1 MFPRVRARPALW
13 LILGLSIM
21 AAGCVQQQ
29 ATAPE
34 ESVTQ
39 SAPVQTPAS
48 LVTAGRYA
56 DAVAALTLAAG
67 GEGAAA
73 HEARLKAGLIEADLG
88 HLPAARKHWA
98 EAVSST
104 ATAPRAVLAQALLH
118 MDEGQQDE
126 ALFILNSLAPKDFD
140 PFEKGLFLRALG
152 KSQLAA
158 GDRAAILNLMNS
170 EIFPMPPN
178 RRTELTHLIWEALK
192 RSDDAGLVGKLDARN
207 TNLPGWL
214 SLKTGVATYASTPD
228 ALQQALST
236 WRLEYPAHP
245 ANEMLVDEILE
256 LAEQQ
261 GGPLR
266 RVALLLPLSGELAP
280 YAGAVR
286 DGFNAMR
293 LASADSGLE
302 IRFYDAAAAE
312 AVPRYKEAV
321 KNGAQLVIGPLD
333 KPGVEALA
341 RLAERPVP
349 VLALNSP
356 GIEPAGG
363 VTISS
368 PLPAFSWFALA
379 PEDDAVD
386 LARQAWA
393 DGHRRVATLVANT
406 DLGSRARAAF
416 VTAWEQR
423 GGVVVEDSRY
433 TGSAEAYKAAIRK
446 TFSLAQSEARAA
458 FIRRTLNRPIIFEPR
473 ARVDVDAIM
482 LSADPINA
490 RQIIPQFR
498 YLGVDHLPIYA
509 TSQIYG
515 GRADAL
521 ADADLEGVIFGA
533 RPWDLPQHQS
543 PLSGLF
549 NDYWPRGD
557 SGTRQ
562 LFAFGMDAYQ
572 LLRALPALATDP
584 ARRVAGATG
593 TLQRDASGRIW
604 RQLAWARF
612 TSGIPQA
619 LALPP

>member
-1 MFPRVRARPALW
+1 MFPRVCARPALW
-13 LILGLSIM
+13 FTFGLSIM

-34 ESVTQ
+34 EPIAQAV
-39 SAPVQTPAS
+39 PVQTPAS
-48 LVTAGRYA
+48 LVAAGRYA

-67 GEGAAA
+67 GEGPGAQ
-73 HEARLKAGLIEADLG
+73 EARLKAGLIEADLG
-88 HLPAARKHWA
+88 HLPAARAQWA
-98 EAVSST
+98 DALSDK
-104 ATAPRAVLAQALLH
+104 ATTPRAVLAQALLH
-118 MDEGQQDE
+118 MGEGRQDE

-152 KSQLAA
+152 KAQLAA

-178 RRTELTHLIWEALK
+178 RRTELTHLIWDALK
-192 RSDDAGLVGKLDARN
+192 RNDDAGLRDKLDARN
-207 TNLPGWL
+207 QNLPGWL
-214 SLKTGVATYASTPD
+214 ALKADAATHASTPD
-228 ALQQALST
+228 TLQQALST
-236 WRLEYPAHP
+236 WRLAYPAHP

-266 RVALLLPLSGELAP
+266 RVALLLPLHGELAP
-280 YAGAVR
+280 YASAVR

-293 LASADSGLE
+293 LASADSSLE
-302 IRFYDAAAAE
+302 IRFHDTTGAAA
-312 AVPRYKEAV
+312 VSHYQQAV
-321 KNGAQLVIGPLD
+321 KDGAQLVIGPLD

-349 VLALNSP
+349 ILALNNP
-356 GIEPAGG
+356 GVGF
-363 VTISS
+363 VTATAA
-368 PLPAFSWFALA
+368 PGALPSFSWFALA

-386 LARQAWA
+386 LARQAWE
-393 DGHRRVATLVANT
+393 DGHRRIATLVANT
-406 DLGSRARAAF
+406 DLGSRTRAAF

-458 FIRRTLNRPIIFEPR
+458 FIRRTLNRPIIFEAR

-482 LSADPINA
+482 LSADPVNA

-509 TSQIYG
+509 TSQVYG
-515 GRADAL
+515 GRPDAL
-521 ADADLEGVIFGA
+521 ADADLEGGIFGA

-549 NDYWPRGD
+549 NQYWPRSD

-562 LFAFGMDAYQ
+562 LFAFGMDAYL

-584 ARRVAGATG
+584 ARSVAGATG
-593 TLQRDASGRIW
+593 TLERDASGRIK
-604 RQLAWARF
+604 RELAWARF
-612 TSGIPQA
+612 TTGIPQA
-619 LALPP
+619 LAPPP